1 VTVREKSPD
10 KHWCRPPQGFVKL
23 TVDGSFHATD
33 GSAGAGMALRD
44 DQGIV
49 IFTACRFMNNC
60 SGPLEAEILAC
71 LEGLELALIRCQLR
85 IIVEI
90 DCSQLVVA
98 AKASSQDRPPL
109 VHLISD
115 LRVLFSHERVSDIVK
130 VERSH
135 FSS

>member
-1 VTVREKSPD
+1 
-10 KHWCRPPQGFVKL
+10 
-23 TVDGSFHATD
+23 
-33 GSAGAGMALRD
+33 
-44 DQGIV
+44 
-49 IFTACRFMNNC
+49 MNNY

-71 LEGLELALIRCQLR
+71 LEGLELALIRCQLP

-130 VERSH
+130 VEHSQVKVSH
-135 FSS
+135 NLASMARVDHCTVTWLGSDPDVIL